1 MPDIEQELI
10 LTDNFTKTFD
20 SFIEKLD
27 KTINKLES
35 FKSVSK
41 SQNDNMDD
49 MLKNLEKFNRAA
61 DRLNSGGF
69 GKLISSITTLGG
81 AYLGISKLG
90 EVLKSSYL
98 TLDDSVRLANKFGSY
113 DQVKNNSK
121 EYYENNNNVIESNYS
136 QLEKSITD
144 KMTMVRYNLGSQ
156 YGMSMNESSATLS
169 ALSKIT
175 SNSERISQLL
185 DMSAR
190 LTAIKPGTTVAENAQ
205 SLSSMILSRDASS
218 LTSEFGLDARGIK
231 TSRINWELQNGRFD
245 AALEEID
252 KLAQKAG
259 ATEQALNRMTDTP
272 LYKLNILKE
281 TLNNGLI
288 LGAQSFIKA
297 LDPLLSKL
305 TEIVRTRSFIESVS
319 NAFFSIGKAVNLVVS
334 NLDKITT
341 VLMALIGAWGALTVA
356 INLANIAQMI
366 FALSNPIGLVIVSV
380 VALGSAFTVIL
391 YKINEAR
398 TGMSGF
404 GSALITAVQLGITG
418 INYFIAVIN
427 NLLMFINNFKI
438 LFSGI
443 GEFLANIFIN
453 PIASI
458 ISLFQTLFNVILN
471 AALGVMKILEFVTV
485 GYSKGLTEIVDKI
498 GKSVNSSFE
507 YNINAVGG
515 LNSVGNNQA
524 NKEDYLNYLNYNPS
538 FEIENLLKGF
548 NFKDEDKTNDL
559 LEGILGNVIRGSDNL
574 ESINYKWDPDAWIDG
589 FKEFVG
595 AEMERNSVIRLNN
608 QISTPT
614 INIAVNNNGNVD
626 KDIDY
631 SQLASVLSDIL
642 MSQIQ
647 GSSNAAY
654 NI

>member
-41 SQNDNMDD
+41 TQNDNMDD
-49 MLKNLEKFNRAA
+49 MLKNLEKFNQAA

-69 GKLISSITTLGG
+69 GKLISSIATLGG
-81 AYLGISKLG
+81 AYLGISKLS

-113 DQVKNNSK
+113 DQIKNKSNEYYEKNNST
-121 EYYENNNNVIESNYS
+121 VESNYS

-190 LTAIKPGTTVAENAQ
+190 LTAIKPGTTVAENVQ

-319 NAFFSIGKAVNLVVS
+319 DAFFSIGKAVNLVVS

-453 PIASI
+453 PVASI

-471 AALGVMKILEFVTV
+471 TALGVMKILEFVTV

-515 LNSVGNNQA
+515 LNSIGNNQA

-626 KDIDY
+626 KNIDY
-631 SQLASVLSDIL
+631 NQLASVLSDIL

-654 NI
+654 DI